1 MAFYWPD
8 SCFSFIIGKKGRK
21 QMKCGFGG
29 KQGFTLVELL
39 IIVAIIGILAAI
51 AIPYYG
57 NYHAQTMNAAAVS
70 DLKNF
75 RMQME
80 AAYSDT
86 QQYPTF

>member
-1 MAFYWPD
+1 MTLVFAD
-8 SCFSFIIGKKGRK
+8 RR
-21 QMKCGFGG
+21 
-29 KQGFTLVELL
+29 GFTLIELL
-39 IIVAIIGILAAI
+39 IVVAIIGILVSI

-75 RMQME
+75 KMFME

-86 QQYPTF
+86 HQYPTF